1 MLLSFLDSAVSS
13 LGIKFA
19 CSSPWTLWTCLRW
32 ESYPLH
38 RPIDLVLC
46 FLLTAFCG
54 HTTVFGTYRPSS
66 LLLSKGLS
74 VCYRLECLSLSVS
87 YWQGETLHTIL
98 FFDFYLDYFLIPE
111 TEYCLFQKKMQKRK
125 SRAVASFL
133 LSVHSDSSSGS
144 HSFVCTP
151 LIFSRNSFLVVRK
164 ALWYPRCQLYCLSLI
179 SSLVSTLYWE
189 LKILL
194 NPRSYRVLMSIF
206 AAVFRCW
213 AQLYISV

>member
-1 MLLSFLDSAVSS
+1 VSV
-13 LGIKFA
+13 
-19 CSSPWTLWTCLRW
+19 T
-32 ESYPLH
+32 
-38 RPIDLVLC
+38 DLN
-46 FLLTAFCG
+46 
-54 HTTVFGTYRPSS
+54 
-66 LLLSKGLS
+66 
-74 VCYRLECLSLSVS
+74 VCHSLSHIGKVRHCIPFCS
-87 YWQGETLHTIL
+87 LIFIL
-98 FFDFYLDYFLIPE
+98 IISWFLKLSIV
-111 TEYCLFQKKMQKRK
+111 CFQKKMQKRK

-194 NPRSYRVLMSIF
+194 NPRSYRVLMPIF